1 MKRKI
6 ILIIIFLLVLFVTIS
21 FYRNIENSKKHI
33 QKIELTKNYEE
44 IKAIKRVKNKLYILL
59 YIDNKS
65 DNNEY
70 ILQKY
75 NISTLKLEYEEII
88 NSKHKKPILYYE
100 NNKINIIFDDEIDTN
115 YKTPEV
121 CGIVTDILYDN
132 SKYIYLSNDEKQI
145 KCLYNVKKNE
155 IKYYKYDSI
164 IPFDNG
170 YLMYNNNDNK
180 IKVNDNLYY
189 LKDEDIIKINNKG
202 NILLTKKNDKLKIYD
217 LDLRMQTD
225 EIDINESIDS
235 ILIDKYIFF
244 ITNKDE
250 KKYLYIWKYQNKLKN
265 EMSNTD
271 KTKID
276 NYELVKKIKEEFNIN
291 VYIYEEAIR
300 YYTDFSAL
308 ANLNDNRI
316 YEGLNSVYNVAK
328 KFNKEFFLSFINDN
342 NGLEIY
348 LTSKLIPRD
357 KNIQIEEPT
366 AYSLMIDNDYIIV
379 VDIENNDIEK
389 NICHEIMHSI
399 EKNMNKL
406 YEENILK
413 EIPFKNWNIFNKSD
427 FKYYNSYKITYDGI
441 DTINEG
447 LDAYFIDDY
456 SKTYSSE
463 DRARI
468 FEEICYRT
476 IDISNYPN
484 ILKKTKYLKEV
495 LIYTY
500 PSIKESDL
508 FKNSYWQKS
517 INEYNKWKNRGIQ
530 YDFIYFWKIHKIV
543 NFKN

>member
-508 FKNSYWQKS
+508 FKNSY
-517 INEYNKWKNRGIQ
+517 
-530 YDFIYFWKIHKIV
+530 
-543 NFKN
+543 